1 MKKVFITVLP
11 VLLLLCAVHS
21 FAQPS
26 SRSVAVELID
36 DFDTEGDTKWTVT
49 SSRYVAEGFPKF
61 GYFPGIP
68 NSLKPFQ
75 KEGVDP
81 KVFGVRTAYNRKGDN
96 WFEITRTKEDKVDE
110 YNFVGVVDHLDF
122 WVWGANYRYYLEVM
136 VRDSNGCVHVLPAC
150 NLMFNGWKNVVV
162 KIPGWLQQCSR
173 LRSGPHYMT
182 FVGFR
187 IRSDSN
193 EFVDD
198 FTIYFD
204 KVQYMTNSLSY
215 IYDGYELNENDFA
228 GAETGASASGGAASS
243 GSSGSSTDNTAG
255 TENGEAQ

>member
-1 MKKVFITVLP
+1 MKKVFINPMAHAITLLVL
-11 VLLLLCAVHS
+11 CGAFA

-26 SRSVAVELID
+26 SRSFAVELID
-36 DFDTEGDTKWTVT
+36 DFDTEQDAKWTVT
-49 SSRYVAEGFPKF
+49 SSRFVAEGFPKF
-61 GYFPGIP
+61 GYFAGIP

-96 WFEITRTKEDKVDE
+96 WFEITRQKDDKIDE
-110 YNFVGVVDHLDF
+110 YNFVGTVDHLDF
-122 WVWGANYRYYLEVM
+122 WVWGANYMYYLEVM
-136 VRDSNGCVHVLPAC
+136 VRDSNGCVHVLPAG
-150 NLMFNGWKNVVV
+150 NLAFNGWKNVIV
-162 KIPGWLQQCSR
+162 KIPTWMPQCSR

-187 IRSDSN
+187 IRTDGN
-193 EFVDD
+193 EYVDD

-204 KVQYMTNSLSY
+204 KIQYMTNSLSY

-228 GAETGASASGGAASS
+228 DAETASS
-243 GSSGSSTDNTAG
+243 SSGGSSGSGNANDTT
-255 TENGEAQ
+255 TEEAQ

>member
-1 MKKVFITVLP
+1 MKKDFLATMCITLFVLAG
-11 VLLLLCAVHS
+11 L

-36 DFDTEGDTKWTVT
+36 DFDAEPDGAKWTVN
-49 SSRYVAEGFPKF
+49 SSRYVAEGYPKF

-68 NSLKPFQ
+68 NSLKVFQ
-75 KEGVDP
+75 KEDAPEP

-96 WFEITRTKEDKVDE
+96 WFEIVRMKDDKIDE
-110 YNFVGVVDHLDF
+110 YNFVGIVDHLDF
-122 WVWGANYRYYLEVM
+122 WVWGANYLYYLEVM
-136 VRDSNGCVHVLPAC
+136 VRDSNGRVHVLPAG
-150 NLMFNGWKNVVV
+150 NLAFKGWKNVIV
-162 KIPGWLQQCSR
+162 KIPTWMPQQSK

-187 IRSDSN
+187 IRTDSN
-193 EFVDD
+193 EYVDD

-204 KVQYMTNSLSY
+204 KIQYMTNSLSY

-228 GAETGASASGGAASS
+228 DAETASS
-243 GSSGSSTDNTAG
+243 SNN
-255 TENGEAQ
+255 EQGEQFNEGAQ